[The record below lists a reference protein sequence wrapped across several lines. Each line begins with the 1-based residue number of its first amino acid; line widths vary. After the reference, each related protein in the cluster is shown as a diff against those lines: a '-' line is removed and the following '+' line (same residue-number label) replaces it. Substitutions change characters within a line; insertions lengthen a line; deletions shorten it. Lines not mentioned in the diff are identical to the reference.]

1 VVSNKL
7 KEIGYI
13 LAIVIL
19 FIPAVQLG
27 LSTFVES
34 PDEPE
39 YRSCYIKEIEEVN
52 DACEAEHELVWD
64 EYRKEKGD
72 SDVLKFIIV
81 SIVGLVTILATI
93 FATLQPTVKYGLFT
107 GAVVN
112 EFVSF
117 LMFNIKKSMIG
128 LVLLVVL
135 FILVVWFINKDE
147 KN

>member
-1 VVSNKL
+1 MVSNKL

-27 LSTFVES
+27 LSTFVDS

-39 YRSCYIKEIEEVN
+39 YRSCYIKEIGEVN
-52 DACEAEHELVWD
+52 EACEAEHELIWE